1 MYQAAILGVGYRT
14 FEWGPQPRS
23 SFAIEM
29 RNPEDESLVLFDFPR
44 VISREALLAPDD
56 DVRRMLALAE
66 RRLRSQ
72 H

>member
-1 MYQAAILGVGYRT
+1 
-14 FEWGPQPRS
+14 
-23 SFAIEM
+23 M
-29 RNPEDESLVLFDFPR
+29 RNPEDESLVLFDSPR

-56 DVRRMLALAE
+56 EVRRMLALAE